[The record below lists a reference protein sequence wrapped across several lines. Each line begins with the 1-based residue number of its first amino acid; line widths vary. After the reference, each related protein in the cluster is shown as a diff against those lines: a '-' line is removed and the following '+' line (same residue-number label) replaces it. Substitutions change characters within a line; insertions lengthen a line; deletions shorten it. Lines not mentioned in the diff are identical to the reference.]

1 MSMTADTQ
9 SSRLRSL
16 RSIARKTLMSRAPA
30 PRIAAYHIGLA
41 IASVIGLAACASR
54 PSIRT
59 DGDPTTNLSSYKT
72 FGFFDRLST
81 DQSAYTTILT
91 SRLKE
96 STRREL
102 ESRGYQYAQTS
113 PQLVVNFYVNV
124 QNRTGVQSTPT
135 AGGYYGYR
143 AGMYHGWAGYPQ
155 GVETVH
161 YKEGTLGIDL
171 VDASKQQLVWQGIA
185 EGKIKKAAL
194 EDPAAAIDR
203 VVQEIFAKFPTP
215 GAPKTN

>member
-1 MSMTADTQ
+1 
-9 SSRLRSL
+9 
-16 RSIARKTLMSRAPA
+16 MSRIFALPMLFF
-30 PRIAAYHIGLA
+30 IT
-41 IASVIGLAACASR
+41 ACASG
-54 PSIRT
+54 PNIRS
-59 DGDPTTNLSSYKT
+59 DGDPAANLSSYKT
-72 FGFFDRLST
+72 FGYFDRLST

-102 ESRGYQYAQTS
+102 EQRGYQYAQMN
-113 PQLVVNFYVNV
+113 PQLLVNFHVNV
-124 QNRTGVQSTPT
+124 RDRTDVQSTPT

-171 VDASKQQLVWQGIA
+171 VDASKQQLLWQGVA
-185 EGKIKKAAL
+185 EGKIKKASL
-194 EDPAAAIDR
+194 ENPAAAIDQ
-203 VVQEIFAKFPTP
+203 VVGQIFAKFPTP
-215 GAPKTN
+215 GAPKAS